1 MDEWHDRFSEE
12 ANIGELHDRDR
23 LSEEANTGEL
33 HDRDRL
39 SELPDSLIIQ
49 ILSLLDIK
57 DVVRTSLVSKRW
69 ENLLST
75 IPCLDL
81 LEQTPSFIS
90 SVVSLWKGPQI
101 PKLRLSFPPH
111 NVDPC
116 SSVIDSWLLFAIEKR
131 VGELYLDLSNWRDVN
146 AIVKRVGERWRWGDL
161 NRYNKVDY
169 CLPQPLYSCPSIT
182 KLTLVSCK
190 LRIEDNVQWN
200 QLKSLEITYP
210 DLLSGD
216 AMNQILLGAPLLE
229 ELVLKS
235 FKIGEKEN
243 FSIRSTSLKM
253 LKIQTG
259 YIWRGTTVLRIRAPN
274 LLNLVLEARFHGTC
288 LLDVPSLTHAILSL
302 VHNGDVAAQFKLLN
316 HVFRSIRHV
325 EKVTLSYWCFEM
337 LVKLKNKDKVMP
349 LSNSKILE
357 LDYVDAKYLLDLVG
371 MMFPKLERLIVEQGS
386 RKGFNFYHGTDD
398 EEVHNAMVDACNS
411 LASAKMSFPSP
422 SLLHLK
428 TFEATWSMRD
438 PSIIPLIRT
447 LLKNAPI
454 LEKMVI
460 RLTRDAS
467 DLETFILAQEKVM
480 SMPISSPTAQLII
493 SLI

>member
-12 ANIGELHDRDR
+12 AHIGELHDRDR
-23 LSEEANTGEL
+23 LSEEANIGEL
-33 HDRDRL
+33 HDRDRF
-39 SELPDSLIIQ
+39 SELPNSLIIE
-49 ILSLLDIK
+49 IFSLLDIK

-69 ENLLST
+69 ENLWYT

-90 SVVSLWKGPQI
+90 SVVSLWKGPKI
-101 PKLRLSFPPH
+101 LKFCLSFPPY
-111 NVDPC
+111 NVKPC
-116 SSVIDSWLLFAIEKR
+116 SVIDSWLLFAIEKR
-131 VGELYLDLSNWRDVN
+131 VGELYLDLSNWRDLN
-146 AIVKRVGERWRWGDL
+146 AIKKRLGECFSYWRDL
-161 NRYNKVDY
+161 DRYKKVDY
-169 CLPQPLYSCPSIT
+169 CLPQPLYSCSSIT

-210 DLLSGD
+210 DWLSGD

-243 FSIRSTSLKM
+243 FNIRSTSLKM

-259 YIWRGTTVLRIRAPN
+259 YILHGTTVLRIWAPN
-274 LLNLVLEARFHGTC
+274 LLNFALEARFHGTC

-316 HVFRSIRHV
+316 HVFGSIRHV

-337 LVKLKNKDKVMP
+337 LVKFKNKDMVMP

-386 RKGFNFYHGTDD
+386 SKVALLYIHLLYIL
-398 EEVHNAMVDACNS
+398 S
-411 LASAKMSFPSP
+411 L
-422 SLLHLK
+422 
-428 TFEATWSMRD
+428 EA
-438 PSIIPLIRT
+438 L
-447 LLKNAPI
+447 
-454 LEKMVI
+454 
-460 RLTRDAS
+460 
-467 DLETFILAQEKVM
+467 
-480 SMPISSPTAQLII
+480 
-493 SLI
+493 

>member
-1 MDEWHDRFSEE
+1 MDEWEDYGTAE
-12 ANIGELHDRDR
+12 ANSG
-23 LSEEANTGEL
+23 
-33 HDRDRL
+33 RDRL
-39 SELPDSLIIQ
+39 SELPDSLIIE
-49 ILSLLDIK
+49 IFSLLDIK
-57 DVVRTSLVSKRW
+57 DVVRTALVSKRW

-101 PKLRLSFPPH
+101 PKLRLSFPPY

-131 VGELYLDLSNWRDVN
+131 VGELYLDLSNWRELN
-146 AIVKRVGERWRWGDL
+146 AIVKRVGVCWGDL
-161 NRYNKVDY
+161 NTYKKVDY
-169 CLPQPLYSCPSIT
+169 CLPQPLYSCSSIT
-182 KLTLVSCK
+182 KLTLASCK
-190 LRIEDNVQWN
+190 LKIEDNVQWN

-210 DLLSGD
+210 DFLSGD

-229 ELVLKS
+229 DLVLKS

-253 LKIQTG
+253 LKIQMD
-259 YIWRGTTVLRIRAPN
+259 YIWHGTTVLRIWAPN
-274 LLNLVLEARFHGTC
+274 LLNLVLEARFHGIC

-325 EKVTLSYWCFEM
+325 EKVNLSYSCFEM
-337 LVKLKNKDKVMP
+337 LVKFKNKDKVMP

-386 RKGFNFYHGTDD
+386 RKARHFYDS
-398 EEVHNAMVDACNS
+398 EEVHNAMVDT
-411 LASAKMSFPSP
+411 LAYAKMSFPSP

-438 PSIIPLIRT
+438 PSIIPLIQT
-447 LLKNAPI
+447 LLENAPI

-460 RLTRDAS
+460 QLRQDAS
-467 DLETFILAQEKVM
+467 DPKTFILVQQKVM
-480 SMPISSPTAQLII
+480 RMPRSSPTAQVII
-493 SLI
+493 SLVQQKVMRVPRSSPTAQVIICVI